1 MLIKPGTRSSA
12 VRDVQRRLIAL
23 DVPVAASELDG
34 TFGPSTEGAVRA
46 FQERRGLAIDGL
58 VGDETWRELVEASWS
73 LGDRTLY
80 LRAPALRGDD
90 VRALQER
97 LGALGF
103 DVGRVDGIFG
113 ARTARAVREF
123 QANYGIT
130 GDGIVGRSTLR
141 ALAGLPA
148 IGDVVSA
155 APLRERE
162 QLRRFGPGIAGLHLV
177 VDPGHGGEDA
187 GHVGPGGVR
196 EADVALS
203 IAARLEAVLTAAG
216 VIVYPTRDARGAPTE
231 SQRASLANALEA
243 DAILSIHAA
252 GSPDSHTRGAACFY
266 FGHDRFRSEAG
277 ARLAECVQHELIG
290 LGLADAGAHP
300 KTFAILRETRMP
312 ALQIEAGHITNA
324 EDEQLLADGGFQRR
338 IAEAIAAGLR
348 AFALRP
354 VAL

>member
-1 MLIKPGTRSSA
+1 MLIRPGTRSSA

-23 DVPVAASELDG
+23 DLPVAASELDG

-58 VGDETWRELVEASWS
+58 VGDATWRELVEASWS

-90 VRALQER
+90 VQTLQER

-123 QANYGIT
+123 QANYGIP

-148 IGDVVSA
+148 VSGETSA

-177 VDPGHGGEDA
+177 LDPGHGGEDA
-187 GHVGPGGVR
+187 GHVGPGGLR
-196 EADVALS
+196 EADVTIQ
-203 IAARLEAVLTAAG
+203 IAQRLEAVLSAAG
-216 VIVYPTRDARGAPTE
+216 VIVYPTRDAASGPTE
-231 SQRASLANALEA
+231 SQRASLANALDA
-243 DAILSIHAA
+243 DAILSIHLA
-252 GSPDSHTRGAACFY
+252 GSQDPHARGAACFY

-277 ARLAECVQHELIG
+277 ARLAECVHAELVG
-290 LGLADAGAHP
+290 LGLPDAGAHA

-312 ALQIEAGHITNA
+312 AIQIEPAHVTNL
-324 EDEQLLADGGFQRR
+324 EDEKMLSDPAFQWRV
-338 IAEAIAAGLR
+338 AESIAAGLR
-348 AFALRP
+348 AFARRP
-354 VAL
+354 VAT